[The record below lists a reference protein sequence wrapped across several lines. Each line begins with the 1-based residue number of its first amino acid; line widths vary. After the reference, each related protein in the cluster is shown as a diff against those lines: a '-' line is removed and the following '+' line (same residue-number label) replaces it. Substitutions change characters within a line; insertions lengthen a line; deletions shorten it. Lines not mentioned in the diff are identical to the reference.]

1 MILDKSTAAAMSFP
15 GFYMALGA
23 FFVFTL
29 IPYPAFSRGSRDQG
43 QRKLSPLEAYYAGRV
58 EAAAEGFG
66 GGRNRLEDRTQLVV
80 IHWELGEMIKA
91 AELLE
96 DLLKTA
102 GLKPH
107 EREELQLQLF
117 YTYCLLNN
125 YARAVPLRNA
135 AERAVQGADD
145 RSKAEFYFYA
155 AMTYHETGN
164 PERAIELYKKSLD
177 INKWRPIG
185 WYRLGLLLKD
195 KDPREGEKC
204 LQSCWDQ
211 DPSFTE
217 VLLPLA
223 RLLMARQEWRR
234 ARDYLVAANARLPG
248 NREISR
254 ALAEAREH
262 APGAGA
268 GDGLSLIRR
277 EIRANP
283 PKVKPAPPMPRE
295 GIIRIGLIERRT
307 LVSVKAGGGF
317 TINLAGNRS
326 SLYTGT
332 AREQFWVEWTKGAG
346 NGTLTV
352 RDKNNKTLIRTSVA
366 LAYELQS
373 AEDTSIVAG
382 VVNGAPGTNRTY
394 RGALEFRPTPNGMTV
409 VNIVPMEE
417 YLYAVIPS
425 EMPHSWPAEALK
437 AQTIAARS
445 YSIANRNQFADRG
458 FDLFGTPHSMAYHGV
473 GSENKKT
480 TDAVDITRGMI
491 LMGGRQPLKA
501 YFSANHGGYSEDSMT
516 MWGYDAYMQ
525 AVPDKLIPLRAGFL
539 PLDDLYRWIRDTP
552 RSYSIVPRYSYVSA
566 YRWEKWVTPAEI
578 RRRLSKDPGEITQ
591 IISRGRGISGR
602 ITALEVRG
610 SKEPVMVEGD
620 AIWNAMGGLRSS
632 LFTIRYKLARNGQV
646 EYFVFQGA
654 GYGHGIG
661 LDQHGAAGMA
671 SAGFA
676 AEEILRHYYPRAI
689 MSRM

>member
-1 MILDKSTAAAMSFP
+1 MV
-15 GFYMALGA
+15 LGI
-23 FFVFTL
+23 FLVFNL
-29 IPYPAFSRGSRDQG
+29 IPYPAFSKGSPDPG
-43 QRKLSPLEAYYAGRV
+43 GRKLLPLEAYYAGRI
-58 EAAAEGFG
+58 EDAAEGFAES
-66 GGRNRLEDRTQLVV
+66 RNRLEDRTQLVV

-96 DLLKTA
+96 DLLKTT
-102 GLKPH
+102 GLKPQ
-107 EREELQLQLF
+107 ERGELQLQLF
-117 YTYCLLNN
+117 YTYCLLGN
-125 YARAVPLRNA
+125 YARAVPLRSA
-135 AERAVQGADD
+135 AERALQGADN

-155 AMTYHETGN
+155 AISYHEMGN
-164 PERAIELYKKSLD
+164 PERAMELYKRSLD

-185 WYRLGLLLKD
+185 WYKLGLLLKD
-195 KDPREGEKC
+195 KDPAEGEKC
-204 LQSCWDQ
+204 FQTCWDQ
-211 DPSFTE
+211 DTSFTE

-223 RLLMARQEWRR
+223 RLLMARQEWRK
-234 ARDYLVAANARLPG
+234 ARDYLIVANARLPG
-248 NREISR
+248 NREIST
-254 ALAEAREH
+254 ALAETRKH
-262 APGAGA
+262 APGGGA
-268 GDGLSLIRR
+268 GDGLYLIRR
-277 EIRANP
+277 EIRADP
-283 PKVKPAPPMPRE
+283 PKVKPAPPMPKE
-295 GIIRIGLIERRT
+295 GTIRIGLTERRI

-317 TINLAGNRS
+317 KISLEGNRS
-326 SLYTGT
+326 PLYTGA

-352 RDKNNKTLIRTSVA
+352 QDKNNKTLIRTSVP
-366 LAYELQS
+366 LVYELQS
-373 AEDTSIVAG
+373 NENASIVAG

-394 RGALEFRPTPNGMTV
+394 RGGLEFRPTPNGMTV

-473 GSENKKT
+473 GSENQKT
-480 TDAVDITRGMI
+480 TDAVDLTRGII

-501 YFSANHGGYSEDSMT
+501 YFSANHGGYSEDCMT

-525 AVPDKLIPLRAGFL
+525 AVPDKLIPLRAAHL
-539 PLDDLYRWIRDTP
+539 PLDALYRWIRDTP
-552 RSYSIVPRYSYVSA
+552 NSYSIVPRYSYVSA

-578 RRRLSKDPGEITQ
+578 RRRLSEDPGEITQ

-610 SKEPVMVEGD
+610 SKGSVMVKGD
-620 AIWNAMGGLRSS
+620 AIWNAMGSLRSS
-632 LFTIRYKLARNGQV
+632 LFTIRYKLARNGKV
-646 EYFVFQGA
+646 EYLIFQGA

-676 AEEILRHYYPRAI
+676 AEEILLHYYPRAA